1 MTAKKMRKNYNNS
14 EKNSHYDVDEIIIT
28 VSKWQIEANSSH
40 IDGYIRKYYKE
51 KIKKLKQSLFPKEHP
66 KVIT

>member
-1 MTAKKMRKNYNNS
+1 MTAKKMRKK
-14 EKNSHYDVDEIIIT
+14 ENSHYDVDEIIIT

-40 IDGYIRKYYKE
+40 NDGYIRKYYKE